1 MAKYDSLDEET
12 RKELSNKAFKGK
24 IQMEVA
30 REKLLTMQGGN
41 KGLNFMELLAIVFIA
56 CKLLG
61 TITWSWWIVF
71 IPLYINFGLPIF
83 VLFILNILIK
93 SLDKDLKELEK
104 SNK

>member
-30 REKLLTMQGGN
+30 REKLLTMQSN
-41 KGLNFMELLAIVFIA
+41 KGLNFMELLAIVFIT

-61 TITWSWWIVF
+61 VITWSWWIVF
-71 IPLYINFGLPIF
+71 IPLYIDIGLPIF

>member
-12 RKELSNKAFKGK
+12 RKVLSDKAFKGK

-30 REKLLTMQGGN
+30 REMLLAMQSN
-41 KGLNFMELLAIVFIA
+41 KGLNFMKLLAIVFIA

-61 TITWSWWIVF
+61 VITWSWWVIF
-71 IPLYINFGLPIF
+71 IPLYIDIGLPIF
-83 VLFILNILIK
+83 VLFVLNILIK
-93 SLDKDLKELEK
+93 ILDKDLKELEK

>member
-30 REKLLTMQGGN
+30 REKLLTMQSN
-41 KGLNFMELLAIVFIA
+41 KGLNFMELLVIVFIA

-61 TITWSWWIVF
+61 VITWSWWIVF
-71 IPLYINFGLPIF
+71 IPLYIDIGLPIF

>member
-30 REKLLTMQGGN
+30 REKLLTMQSN

-61 TITWSWWIVF
+61 VIAWSWWIVF
-71 IPLYINFGLPIF
+71 IPLYIDIGLPIF

>member
-30 REKLLTMQGGN
+30 REKLLTMQSN
-41 KGLNFMELLAIVFIA
+41 KSLNFMELLAIVFIA

-61 TITWSWWIVF
+61 VIAWSWWIVF
-71 IPLYINFGLPIF
+71 IPLYIDIGLLIF

>member
-24 IQMEVA
+24 IQLEVA
-30 REKLLTMQGGN
+30 REKLLTMQSN
-41 KGLNFMELLAIVFIA
+41 KGLNFMELLAIVFIT
-56 CKLLG
+56 CKLFG
-61 TITWSWWIVF
+61 AITWSWWIVF
-71 IPLYINFGLPIF
+71 IPLYIDIGLPIF
-83 VLFILNILIK
+83 VLFVLNILIK

>member
-12 RKELSNKAFKGK
+12 RKELFNKAFKGK
-24 IQMEVA
+24 IQLEAA
-30 REKLLTMQGGN
+30 REKLLTMQSN

-61 TITWSWWIVF
+61 AITWSWWIVF

-83 VLFILNILIK
+83 VIFIVNILIK
-93 SLDKDLKELEK
+93 SLDEDLKELEK

>member
-12 RKELSNKAFKGK
+12 RKELFNKALKGK
-24 IQMEVA
+24 IQLEVA
-30 REKLLTMQGGN
+30 REKLLTIQGN
-41 KGLNFMELLAIVFIA
+41 KGLNFMKLLAIVFIA

-61 TITWSWWIVF
+61 AITWSWWFVF
-71 IPLYINFGLPIF
+71 IPLYIDIGLPIF
-83 VLFILNILIK
+83 VIFIVNILIK

>member
-12 RKELSNKAFKGK
+12 RKELFNKAFKGK
-24 IQMEVA
+24 IQIEAA
-30 REKLLTMQGGN
+30 REKLLTTQRN
-41 KGLNFMELLAIVFIA
+41 KSLNFMELLAIVFIA

-61 TITWSWWIVF
+61 AITWSWWIVF
-71 IPLYINFGLPIF
+71 IPLYIDIGLPIF

-104 SNK
+104 TNK

>member
-12 RKELSNKAFKGK
+12 RKELFNKALKGK
-24 IQMEVA
+24 ILLEAA
-30 REKLLTMQGGN
+30 REKLLTVQNN

-61 TITWSWWIVF
+61 AITWSWWIVF

-83 VLFILNILIK
+83 VLFVLNILIK